1 MVSAIKQVPEPS
13 DGRPSAGPVNAAP
26 DRGTAGSAARTFG
39 DVRPAGTTA
48 RSGPAGTSA
57 PSGPPVAGRDAA
69 QRSPVDPAGA
79 GGSSVDPAGAG
90 GSSVDP
96 ADAGRST
103 VAADAVGPSTGGA
116 APPVGHAV
124 GHPAGYP
131 ATWHA
136 LVFRT
141 RIWIKRARI
150 VGVRVA
156 ALVATGVSRLIPGIR
171 YLLRSLHSKWRRSL
185 QFRTVLTTL
194 MLAITSF
201 AVVGAYLSSQIA
213 NNLFQER
220 LVQAESETR
229 YNVKQVQDT
238 FDGAQLT
245 DQSSVIT
252 LVYDTLNAVE
262 GRGDVIQRRYVF
274 EAMPEQTKPRNRWV
288 ESRASDQ
295 LTISVIPTDL
305 RTAVQNSGK
314 EQFWASTEFP
324 VGTEDRPG
332 IAVGNKVT
340 FNGTV
345 YELYLIYD
353 LNTAQKTLDE
363 IQNVLLAGGAV
374 LALLI
379 GAVAWYV
386 TRNVVSPVSHAA
398 LVSEKLAAG
407 QLQERMV
414 VKGEDEVARLG
425 ASFNH
430 MAASLQ
436 EQITQLATLSQM
448 QQRFV
453 SDVSH
458 ELRTPLTTV
467 RMAAEVLYDARHDF
481 DPINK
486 RSAELLYNQVE
497 RFQSL
502 LADLLEIS
510 RFDAGVATLD
520 AEPGDIVQLVSHV
533 MEGVAPVAAEYGS
546 EVTLNA
552 PAGSIIAEMDD
563 RRIDRILRNLVLN
576 ALEHGEGRP
585 VNISVTANDT
595 AVAVAV
601 RDHGI
606 GMTPA
611 EAARVFD
618 RFWRADPAR
627 ARTTGG
633 SGLGLSIAAEDTKL
647 HNGWLQAWGRKGSGA
662 NFRLT
667 LPLRQGETITK
678 SPLQLEPVDVGLQ
691 GADGRNTMLL
701 VDPSPVPRPDDGNP
715 DSSVAAGGPPAAGT
729 AGLRTMPD
737 PGPADPEL
745 KEGL

>member
-1 MVSAIKQVPEPS
+1 MGFRRFLPALRYI
-13 DGRPSAGPVNAAP
+13 GR
-26 DRGTAGSAARTFG
+26 
-39 DVRPAGTTA
+39 
-48 RSGPAGTSA
+48 
-57 PSGPPVAGRDAA
+57 
-69 QRSPVDPAGA
+69 
-79 GGSSVDPAGAG
+79 
-90 GSSVDP
+90 
-96 ADAGRST
+96 
-103 VAADAVGPSTGGA
+103 
-116 APPVGHAV
+116 
-124 GHPAGYP
+124 
-131 ATWHA
+131 A
-136 LVFRT
+136 LQ
-141 RIWIKRARI
+141 KR
-150 VGVRVA
+150 
-156 ALVATGVSRLIPGIR
+156 
-171 YLLRSLHSKWRRSL
+171 WRRSL

-194 MLAITSF
+194 LLAITSF
-201 AVVGAYLSSQIA
+201 AAVGAYLSHQIA

-220 LVQAESETR
+220 LTQAESETR

-238 FDGAQLT
+238 FDGAQVT

-262 GRGDVIQRRYVF
+262 GRGSVIQRRYVF

-295 LTISVIPTDL
+295 LTVSVIPPEL
-305 RTAVQNSGK
+305 RKAVQESGK
-314 EQFWASTEFP
+314 DQYWASTVIP

-353 LNTAQKTLDE
+353 LNTAQQTLDE
-363 IQNVLLAGGAV
+363 IQSVLWAGGAV
-374 LALLI
+374 LVLLI

-398 LVSEKLAAG
+398 MVSEKLAAG

-414 VKGEDEVARLG
+414 VRGEDEVARLG

-467 RMAAEVLYDARHDF
+467 RMAAEVLYDARDDF

-502 LADLLEIS
+502 LSDLLEIS
-510 RFDAGVATLD
+510 RFDAGVAVLD
-520 AEPGDIVQLVSHV
+520 AEPEDILQVIAHV
-533 MEGVAPVAAEYGS
+533 IEGAAPVAAEYGS
-546 EVTLNA
+546 EIVLSA
-552 PAGSIIAEMDD
+552 PDGAIVVEMDA
-563 RRIDRILRNLVLN
+563 RRIDRILRNLILN
-576 ALEHGEGRP
+576 AVEHGEGKP
-585 VNISVTANDT
+585 VTVTVAASQS
-595 AVAVAV
+595 AVGVSV

-606 GMTPA
+606 GMEPV

-633 SGLGLSIAAEDTKL
+633 SGLGLSIAMEDTKL

-667 LPLRQGETITK
+667 LPLRQGEDIDT
-678 SPLQLEPVDVGLQ
+678 SPVQLEPDDVMTPGEP
-691 GADGRNTMLL
+691 RNIPRDPDTRSLL
-701 VDPSPVPRPDDGNP
+701 VLETGAARLAPVPAP
-715 DSSVAAGGPPAAGT
+715 
-729 AGLRTMPD
+729 
-737 PGPADPEL
+737 
-745 KEGL
+745 KETP

>member
-1 MVSAIKQVPEPS
+1 VVSATKQVPES
-13 DGRPSAGPVNAAP
+13 SGPEGAPVPEPAPAPDPAAP
-26 DRGTAGSAARTFG
+26 KGPEHTDALAAEL
-39 DVRPAGTTA
+39 
-48 RSGPAGTSA
+48 
-57 PSGPPVAGRDAA
+57 AA
-69 QRSPVDPAGA
+69 LP
-79 GGSSVDPAGAG
+79 
-90 GSSVDP
+90 
-96 ADAGRST
+96 
-103 VAADAVGPSTGGA
+103 
-116 APPVGHAV
+116 
-124 GHPAGYP
+124 
-131 ATWHA
+131 
-136 LVFRT
+136 F
-141 RIWIKRARI
+141 RARI
-150 VGVRVA
+150 WRRRGIIVGLRVA
-156 ALVATGVSRLIPGIR
+156 RLVRLGLTRFFPALR
-171 YLLRSLHSKWRRSL
+171 YVGRSLQRRWRRSL

-194 MLAITSF
+194 LLAVTSF
-201 AVVGAYLSSQIA
+201 GAVGAYLSNQIA

-220 LVQAESETR
+220 LTQAESETR
-229 YNVKQVQDT
+229 YNVKQVQET
-238 FDGAQLT
+238 FDGAQVT

-262 GRGDVIQRRYVF
+262 GRGSVIQRRYVF
-274 EAMPEQTKPRNRWV
+274 EAKPEQTKPRNRWV

-295 LTISVIPTDL
+295 LTVSVIPPDL
-305 RTAVQNSGK
+305 RKAVQDSGK
-314 EQFWASTEFP
+314 DQYWASTVIP

-332 IAVGNKVT
+332 IAVGNLVT

-353 LNTAQKTLDE
+353 LNTAQQTLDE
-363 IQNVLLAGGAV
+363 IQGVLLAGGAV
-374 LALLI
+374 LVLMI
-379 GAVAWYV
+379 GAIAWYV

-436 EQITQLATLSQM
+436 EPITQLATLSQM

-510 RFDAGVATLD
+510 RFDAGVAMLD
-520 AEPGDIVQLVSHV
+520 AEPEDIVQVIAHV
-533 MEGVAPVAAEYGS
+533 IEGAAPVAAEYGS
-546 EVTLNA
+546 EIILRA
-552 PAGSIIAEMDD
+552 PADGIVAEMDA
-563 RRIDRILRNLVLN
+563 RRIDRILRNLILN
-576 ALEHGEGRP
+576 AVEHGEGRP
-585 VNISVTANDT
+585 VTVTVAANQS
-595 AVAVAV
+595 AVGVAV
-601 RDHGI
+601 RDEGI

-611 EAARVFD
+611 QAARVFD

-633 SGLGLSIAAEDTKL
+633 SGLGLSIAMEDTKL
-647 HNGWLQAWGRKGSGA
+647 HNGWLQAWGNKGSGS

-667 LPLRQGETITK
+667 IPLRQGEEIDR
-678 SPLQLEPVDVGLQ
+678 SPVQLEPRDIVLPGGQNDKAVLVHGPGPTPGSGPGDNIAGASTTVGSTAP
-691 GADGRNTMLL
+691 GAA
-701 VDPSPVPRPDDGNP
+701 
-715 DSSVAAGGPPAAGT
+715 AAGSAAGASST
-729 AGLRTMPD
+729 KD
-737 PGPADPEL
+737 QS
-745 KEGL
+745 

>member
-1 MVSAIKQVPEPS
+1 MTPRYRRFA
-13 DGRPSAGPVNAAP
+13 
-26 DRGTAGSAARTFG
+26 F
-39 DVRPAGTTA
+39 
-48 RSGPAGTSA
+48 
-57 PSGPPVAGRDAA
+57 
-69 QRSPVDPAGA
+69 
-79 GGSSVDPAGAG
+79 
-90 GSSVDP
+90 
-96 ADAGRST
+96 
-103 VAADAVGPSTGGA
+103 
-116 APPVGHAV
+116 
-124 GHPAGYP
+124 
-131 ATWHA
+131 
-136 LVFRT
+136 
-141 RIWIKRARI
+141 RARI
-150 VGVRVA
+150 WQRRALIVSLRVA
-156 ALVATGVSRLIPGIR
+156 RLVGTGIR
-171 YLLRSLHSKWRRSL
+171 RFLPALRYVGRALQRRWRRSL

-194 MLAITSF
+194 LLAVTSF
-201 AVVGAYLSSQIA
+201 AVVGAYLSNQIA

-220 LVQAESETR
+220 LTQAESETR
-229 YNVKQVQDT
+229 YNVKQVQET
-238 FDGAQLT
+238 FDGAQVT

-262 GRGDVIQRRYVF
+262 GRGSVIQRRYVF

-295 LTISVIPTDL
+295 LTVSVIPPEL
-305 RTAVQNSGK
+305 RKAVQESGK
-314 EQFWASTEFP
+314 DQYWASTVIP

-353 LNTAQKTLDE
+353 LNTAQQTLDE
-363 IQNVLLAGGAV
+363 IQSVLWAGGAV
-374 LALLI
+374 LVLLI

-398 LVSEKLAAG
+398 MVSEKLAAG

-414 VKGEDEVARLG
+414 VRGEDEVARLG

-467 RMAAEVLYDARHDF
+467 RMAAEVLYDARGDF

-502 LADLLEIS
+502 LSDLLEIS
-510 RFDAGVATLD
+510 RFDAGVAVLD
-520 AEPGDIVQLVSHV
+520 AEPEDILQVIAHV
-533 MEGVAPVAAEYGS
+533 IEGAAPVAAEYGS
-546 EVTLNA
+546 EIVLSA
-552 PAGSIIAEMDD
+552 PEDAIVVDMDA
-563 RRIDRILRNLVLN
+563 RRIDRILRNLILN
-576 ALEHGEGRP
+576 AVEHGEGKP
-585 VNISVTANDT
+585 VTVTVAANRT
-595 AVAVAV
+595 AVGIAV
-601 RDHGI
+601 RDRGI
-606 GMTPA
+606 GMDPA

-633 SGLGLSIAAEDTKL
+633 SGLGLSIATEDTKL

-667 LPLRQGETITK
+667 LPLRQGEEIEE
-678 SPLQLEPVDVGLQ
+678 SPVQLEPEGATAVGEPGSVPREPDTRNILVLET
-691 GADGRNTMLL
+691 GAARLA
-701 VDPSPVPRPDDGNP
+701 PVPTSKENP
-715 DSSVAAGGPPAAGT
+715 
-729 AGLRTMPD
+729 
-737 PGPADPEL
+737 
-745 KEGL
+745 

>member
-1 MVSAIKQVPEPS
+1 M
-13 DGRPSAGPVNAAP
+13 
-26 DRGTAGSAARTFG
+26 GSG
-39 DVRPAGTTA
+39 
-48 RSGPAGTSA
+48 SGPRGDSPAEENARDGARKPGSR
-57 PSGPPVAGRDAA
+57 PGPEHTDAF
-69 QRSPVDPAGA
+69 GA
-79 GGSSVDPAGAG
+79 GLAGMPLQA
-90 GSSVDP
+90 
-96 ADAGRST
+96 
-103 VAADAVGPSTGGA
+103 
-116 APPVGHAV
+116 
-124 GHPAGYP
+124 
-131 ATWHA
+131 
-136 LVFRT
+136 
-141 RIWIKRARI
+141 RIWRRRALI
-150 VGVRVA
+150 VVLRVGRLVR
-156 ALVATGVSRLIPGIR
+156 TGVDRIFPGIR
-171 YLLRSLHSKWRRSL
+171 YLLHSVQRRWRRSL

-194 MLAITSF
+194 LLSISSF
-201 AVVGAYLSSQIA
+201 AIVGAYLSNQIA
-213 NNLFQER
+213 NNLFHER
-220 LVQAESETR
+220 LTQAESETR

-238 FDGAQLT
+238 FDGAQVT

-262 GRGDVIQRRYVF
+262 GKGSVIQRRYVF

-295 LTISVIPTDL
+295 LTISVIPPDL
-305 RTAVQNSGK
+305 RAAVQDSGK

-353 LNTAQKTLDE
+353 LNTAQQTLNE
-363 IQNVLLAGGAV
+363 IQNVLWAGGA
-374 LALLI
+374 ALILMI
-379 GAVAWYV
+379 GGIAWYV

-398 LVSEKLAAG
+398 VVSEKLAAG

-510 RFDAGVATLD
+510 RFDAGVAMLD
-520 AEPGDIVQLVSHV
+520 AEATDIVQLISHV
-533 MEGVAPVAAEYGS
+533 MEGAAPVAEEYGS
-546 EVTLNA
+546 KMKLNA
-552 PAGSIIAEMDD
+552 PEGSVVVEMDS
-563 RRIDRILRNLVLN
+563 RRIDRILRNLILN
-576 ALEHGEGRP
+576 ALEHGEGRA
-585 VNISVTANDT
+585 VNISVASNAD
-595 AVAVAV
+595 AVAVTV

-606 GMTPA
+606 GMSPA

-633 SGLGLSIAAEDTKL
+633 SGLGLSIATEDTKL
-647 HNGWLQAWGRKGSGA
+647 HNGWLQAWGNTGVGS

-667 LPLRQGETITK
+667 LPLKQGGTITK
-678 SPLQLEPVDVGLQ
+678 SPLPLEPADVGLGRPGDHSVLVLGP
-691 GADGRNTMLL
+691 GAT
-701 VDPSPVPRPDDGNP
+701 PAPT
-715 DSSVAAGGPPAAGT
+715 DSAPKDSAAAGNADAVAGDPAAGASPAKNAEPAAAAAAGTPET
-729 AGLRTMPD
+729 ART
-737 PGPADPEL
+737 GERS
-745 KEGL
+745 

>member
-1 MVSAIKQVPEPS
+1 M
-13 DGRPSAGPVNAAP
+13 
-26 DRGTAGSAARTFG
+26 
-39 DVRPAGTTA
+39 
-48 RSGPAGTSA
+48 SGLP
-57 PSGPPVAGRDAA
+57 
-69 QRSPVDPAGA
+69 
-79 GGSSVDPAGAG
+79 
-90 GSSVDP
+90 
-96 ADAGRST
+96 
-103 VAADAVGPSTGGA
+103 
-116 APPVGHAV
+116 
-124 GHPAGYP
+124 
-131 ATWHA
+131 
-136 LVFRT
+136 F
-141 RIWIKRARI
+141 RARI
-150 VGVRVA
+150 WKRRTLIVSLRVA
-156 ALVATGVSRLIPGIR
+156 RLVRFGLSRLFPAVR
-171 YLLRSLHSKWRRSL
+171 YLARSLHRRWRRSL

-194 MLAITSF
+194 LLAVTSF
-201 AVVGAYLSSQIA
+201 AVVGAYLSNQIA

-220 LVQAESETR
+220 LTQAESETR

-238 FDGAQLT
+238 FDGAQVT

-252 LVYDTLNAVE
+252 LVYDTLTAVE

-274 EAMPEQTKPRNRWV
+274 EAMPQQTKPRNRWV

-295 LTISVIPTDL
+295 LTVSVIPPEL
-305 RTAVQNSGK
+305 RKAVQESGK
-314 EQFWASTEFP
+314 DQYWASTVIP
-324 VGTEDRPG
+324 VGAEDRPG

-353 LNTAQKTLDE
+353 LNTAQQTLDE
-363 IQNVLLAGGAV
+363 IQSVLWAGGAV
-374 LALLI
+374 LVLMI
-379 GAVAWYV
+379 GAIAWYV

-502 LADLLEIS
+502 LSDLLEIS
-510 RFDAGVATLD
+510 RFDAGVAMLD
-520 AEPGDIVQLVSHV
+520 AEPEDILQVVAHV
-533 MEGVAPVAAEYGS
+533 IEGAAPVAAQYGS
-546 EVTLNA
+546 EITLSA
-552 PAGSIIAEMDD
+552 PAGGIVVEMDA
-563 RRIDRILRNLVLN
+563 RRIDRILRNLILN
-576 ALEHGEGRP
+576 AVEHGEGRP
-585 VNISVTANDT
+585 VNVTVAANQT
-595 AVAVAV
+595 AVGIAV

-606 GMTPA
+606 GMAPA

-633 SGLGLSIAAEDTKL
+633 SGLGLSIAMEDTKL
-647 HNGWLQAWGRKGSGA
+647 HNGWLQAWGNKGKGA

-667 LPLRQGETITK
+667 VPLRQGEEIDK
-678 SPLQLEPVDVGLQ
+678 SPVQLEPEDIVLPGVAQERDVLVLDPGSTAAAPALAAPPAPGAVPGSAEPGGSIPTADESRTGTPQ
-691 GADGRNTMLL
+691 ADGHE
-701 VDPSPVPRPDDGNP
+701 
-715 DSSVAAGGPPAAGT
+715 PAAQRPALT
-729 AGLRTMPD
+729 AGPKDMP
-737 PGPADPEL
+737 
-745 KEGL
+745 

>member
-1 MVSAIKQVPEPS
+1 MVSATKQGPEPAAQ
-13 DGRPSAGPVNAAP
+13 DGAP
-26 DRGTAGSAARTFG
+26 DTGAPAPAGSSASG
-39 DVRPAGTTA
+39 HGGGAGLPPGPEHTDAVTA
-48 RSGPAGTSA
+48 RLRRLTFRSHLW
-57 PSGPPVAGRDAA
+57 
-69 QRSPVDPAGA
+69 QR
-79 GGSSVDPAGAG
+79 
-90 GSSVDP
+90 
-96 ADAGRST
+96 R
-103 VAADAVGPSTGGA
+103 
-116 APPVGHAV
+116 
-124 GHPAGYP
+124 
-131 ATWHA
+131 A
-136 LVFRT
+136 L
-141 RIWIKRARI
+141 I
-150 VGVRVA
+150 VSLRVA
-156 ALVATGVSRLIPGIR
+156 RLVRTGFRRFLPALRFIG
-171 YLLRSLHSKWRRSL
+171 RSLHRRWRRSL

-194 MLAITSF
+194 LLAVTSF
-201 AVVGAYLSSQIA
+201 AVVGAYLSNQIA

-220 LVQAESETR
+220 LAQAESETS
-229 YNVKQVQDT
+229 YHVKQVQDT
-238 FDGAQLT
+238 FDGAQVT
-245 DQSSVIT
+245 DQASVIT

-262 GRGDVIQRRYVF
+262 GRGSVIQRRYVF

-295 LTISVIPTDL
+295 LTVSVIPPEL
-305 RTAVQNSGK
+305 RKAVQESGK
-314 EQFWASTEFP
+314 DQYWASTVIP

-353 LNTAQKTLDE
+353 LNSAQQTLDE
-363 IQNVLLAGGAV
+363 IQSVLWAGGAV
-374 LALLI
+374 LVLLI

-398 LVSEKLAAG
+398 MVSEKLAAG

-414 VKGEDEVARLG
+414 VRGEDEVARLG

-502 LADLLEIS
+502 LSDLLEIS
-510 RFDAGVATLD
+510 RFDAGVAVLD
-520 AEPGDIVQLVSHV
+520 AEAEDILQVITHAI
-533 MEGVAPVAAEYGS
+533 EGAAPVAAEYGS
-546 EVTLNA
+546 EIVLRA
-552 PAGSIIAEMDD
+552 PEGAIIVEMDA
-563 RRIDRILRNLVLN
+563 RRIDRIMRNLILN
-576 ALEHGEGRP
+576 AVEHGEGKP
-585 VNISVTANDT
+585 VTVTVGASQT
-595 AVAVAV
+595 AVGIAV

-606 GMTPA
+606 GMAPA

-633 SGLGLSIAAEDTKL
+633 SGLGLSIAMEDTKL
-647 HNGWLQAWGRKGSGA
+647 HNGWLQAWGKKGGGA

-667 LPLRQGETITK
+667 LPLRQGEEIDK
-678 SPLQLEPVDVGLQ
+678 SPVQLEPEDIVMPGEQ
-691 GADGRNTMLL
+691 GNGSMLVL
-701 VDPSPVPRPDDGNP
+701 GTHAP
-715 DSSVAAGGPPAAGT
+715 AGT
-729 AGLRTMPD
+729 GTAPEERT
-737 PGPADPEL
+737 
-745 KEGL
+745 

>member
-1 MVSAIKQVPEPS
+1 MVSATKQVPDPTDGPPQAAPEPS
-13 DGRPSAGPVNAAP
+13 APGPAPGPLPAGPEPAAP
-26 DRGTAGSAARTFG
+26 SE
-39 DVRPAGTTA
+39 AGT
-48 RSGPAGTSA
+48 P
-57 PSGPPVAGRDAA
+57 GPPRG
-69 QRSPVDPAGA
+69 Q
-79 GGSSVDPAGAG
+79 
-90 GSSVDP
+90 
-96 ADAGRST
+96 
-103 VAADAVGPSTGGA
+103 
-116 APPVGHAV
+116 AP
-124 GHPAGYP
+124 
-131 ATWHA
+131 
-136 LVFRT
+136 LFRA
-141 RIWIKRARI
+141 RIWARRARI
-150 VGVRVA
+150 VTARVVR
-156 ALVATGVSRLIPGIR
+156 LVRTGLSRLLPALR
-171 YLLRSLHSKWRRSL
+171 YLLRALQRRWRRSL

-194 MLAITSF
+194 MLAIGSF
-201 AVVGAYLSSQIA
+201 AVVGAYLSNQIA

-220 LVQAESETR
+220 LAQAESETR

-238 FDGAQLT
+238 FDGAQVT

-262 GRGDVIQRRYVF
+262 GRGSVIQRRYVF

-295 LTISVIPTDL
+295 LTISVIPPDL
-305 RTAVQNSGK
+305 RKAVQESGK

-363 IQNVLLAGGAV
+363 IQNVLLAGAAA
-374 LALLI
+374 LALMI

-398 LVSEKLAAG
+398 VVSEKLAAG

-414 VKGEDEVARLG
+414 VRGEDEVARLG

-467 RMAAEVLYDARHDF
+467 RMAAEVLYDARDQF
-481 DPINK
+481 DPMNK

-510 RFDAGVATLD
+510 RFDAGAAMLD
-520 AEPGDIVQLVSHV
+520 AEATDIVQLISHV
-533 MEGVAPVAAEYGS
+533 IEGVAPVAAEYGS

-552 PAGSIIAEMDD
+552 PVGSIVVDMDD
-563 RRIDRILRNLVLN
+563 RRIDRILRNLILN

-585 VNISVTANDT
+585 VNVSVAANDT

-606 GMTPA
+606 GMSSA

-633 SGLGLSIAAEDTKL
+633 SGLGLSIATEDTKL
-647 HNGWLQAWGRKGSGA
+647 HNGWLQAWGTKGRGS

-667 LPLRQGETITK
+667 LPLRQGETITS
-678 SPLQLEPVDVGLQ
+678 SPLQLEPADVGPAGVQ
-691 GADGRNTMLL
+691 PDRKMLL
-701 VDPSPVPRPDDGNP
+701 LEPAVTDPR
-715 DSSVAAGGPPAAGT
+715 PAAGRDGT
-729 AGLRTMPD
+729 
-737 PGPADPEL
+737 
-745 KEGL
+745 KEQP

>member
-1 MVSAIKQVPEPS
+1 MA
-13 DGRPSAGPVNAAP
+13 AGLEQLP
-26 DRGTAGSAARTFG
+26 F
-39 DVRPAGTTA
+39 
-48 RSGPAGTSA
+48 
-57 PSGPPVAGRDAA
+57 
-69 QRSPVDPAGA
+69 
-79 GGSSVDPAGAG
+79 
-90 GSSVDP
+90 
-96 ADAGRST
+96 
-103 VAADAVGPSTGGA
+103 
-116 APPVGHAV
+116 
-124 GHPAGYP
+124 
-131 ATWHA
+131 
-136 LVFRT
+136 
-141 RIWIKRARI
+141 RARI
-150 VGVRVA
+150 WRRRAVIVSMRVA
-156 ALVATGVSRLIPGIR
+156 RLVRTGISRFFPALR
-171 YLLRSLHSKWRRSL
+171 YIVQSLHRRWRRSL

-194 MLAITSF
+194 LLAVTSF
-201 AVVGAYLSSQIA
+201 AVVGAYLSNQIA

-220 LVQAESETR
+220 LTQAESETR

-238 FDGAQLT
+238 FDGAQVT

-262 GRGDVIQRRYVF
+262 GRGSVIQRRYVF
-274 EAMPEQTKPRNRWV
+274 EAMPQQTKPRNRWV

-295 LTISVIPTDL
+295 LTVSVIPPDL
-305 RTAVQNSGK
+305 RKAVQESGK
-314 EQFWASTEFP
+314 DQYWASTVIP

-353 LNTAQKTLDE
+353 LNTAQQTLDE
-363 IQNVLLAGGAV
+363 IQSVLWAGGAV
-374 LALLI
+374 LVLMI
-379 GAVAWYV
+379 GAIAWYV

-398 LVSEKLAAG
+398 VVSEKLAAG

-467 RMAAEVLYDARHDF
+467 RMAAEVLFDARHDF

-486 RSAELLYNQVE
+486 RSAELLYYQVE

-502 LADLLEIS
+502 LSDLLEIS
-510 RFDAGVATLD
+510 RFDAGVAMLD
-520 AEPGDIVQLVSHV
+520 AEPEDIMQVIAHV
-533 MEGVAPVAAEYGS
+533 IEGAAPVAAEYGS
-546 EVTLNA
+546 ELILRA
-552 PAGSIIAEMDD
+552 PAGGVVVEMDS
-563 RRIDRILRNLVLN
+563 RRIDRILRNLILN
-576 ALEHGEGRP
+576 AVEHGEGKP
-585 VNISVTANDT
+585 VIITVAANRT
-595 AVAVAV
+595 AVGVAV

-633 SGLGLSIAAEDTKL
+633 SGLGLSIAMEDTKL
-647 HNGWLQAWGRKGSGA
+647 HNGWLQAWGNKGSGA

-667 LPLRQGETITK
+667 VPLRQGEEIDR
-678 SPLQLEPVDVGLQ
+678 SPVQLEPEDIVLPG
-691 GADGRNTMLL
+691 GREDRNILL
-701 VDPSPVPRPDDGNP
+701 L
-715 DSSVAAGGPPAAGT
+715 GPGTSGEPAQAGT
-729 AGLRTMPD
+729 GSEGAP
-737 PGPADPEL
+737 PSSKAAAHVPP
-745 KEGL
+745 KEPL

>member
-1 MVSAIKQVPEPS
+1 V
-13 DGRPSAGPVNAAP
+13 
-26 DRGTAGSAARTFG
+26 GSG
-39 DVRPAGTTA
+39 
-48 RSGPAGTSA
+48 SGPRGNSTAAENARDGARKPGSR
-57 PSGPPVAGRDAA
+57 PGPEHTDAF
-69 QRSPVDPAGA
+69 GA
-79 GGSSVDPAGAG
+79 GLAGLPLQA
-90 GSSVDP
+90 
-96 ADAGRST
+96 
-103 VAADAVGPSTGGA
+103 
-116 APPVGHAV
+116 
-124 GHPAGYP
+124 
-131 ATWHA
+131 
-136 LVFRT
+136 
-141 RIWIKRARI
+141 RIWRRRALI
-150 VGVRVA
+150 VVLRVGRLVR
-156 ALVATGVSRLIPGIR
+156 TGVDRIFPGIR
-171 YLLRSLHSKWRRSL
+171 YLLHSLQRRWRRSL

-194 MLAITSF
+194 LLSISSF
-201 AVVGAYLSSQIA
+201 AIVGAYLSNQIA
-213 NNLFQER
+213 NNLFHER
-220 LVQAESETR
+220 LTQAESETR

-238 FDGAQLT
+238 FDGAQVT

-262 GRGDVIQRRYVF
+262 GKGSVIQRRYVF

-295 LTISVIPTDL
+295 LTISVIPPDL
-305 RTAVQNSGK
+305 RAAVQDSGK

-324 VGTEDRPG
+324 VGTGDRPG

-353 LNTAQKTLDE
+353 LNTAQQTLNE
-363 IQNVLLAGGAV
+363 IQNVLWAGGA
-374 LALLI
+374 ALILMI
-379 GAVAWYV
+379 GGIAWYV

-398 LVSEKLAAG
+398 VVSEKLAAG

-467 RMAAEVLYDARHDF
+467 RMAAEVLYEARNDF

-510 RFDAGVATLD
+510 RFDAGVAMLD
-520 AEPGDIVQLVSHV
+520 AEATDIVQLISHV
-533 MEGVAPVAAEYGS
+533 MEGAAPVAEEYGS
-546 EVTLNA
+546 KMQLNA
-552 PAGSIIAEMDD
+552 PEGSVVVEMDS
-563 RRIDRILRNLVLN
+563 RRIDRILRNLILN
-576 ALEHGEGRP
+576 ALEHGEGRA
-585 VNISVTANDT
+585 VNISVASKAD
-595 AVAVAV
+595 AVAVTV

-606 GMTPA
+606 GMSPA

-633 SGLGLSIAAEDTKL
+633 SGLGLSIATEDTKL
-647 HNGWLQAWGRKGSGA
+647 HNGWLQAWGDTGVGS

-667 LPLRQGETITK
+667 LPLKQGGTITK
-678 SPLQLEPVDVGLQ
+678 SPLPLEPADVGFGTPGDHSVLVLGP
-691 GADGRNTMLL
+691 GATPALEGT
-701 VDPSPVPRPDDGNP
+701 VPK
-715 DSSVAAGGPPAAGT
+715 DSAPKDSAAAANANSVAGDSAAGASPAKRAEPAAAAAAGT
-729 AGLRTMPD
+729 PETART
-737 PGPADPEL
+737 GERS
-745 KEGL
+745 

>member
-1 MVSAIKQVPEPS
+1 VPEHTDAFGASLARLPS
-13 DGRPSAGPVNAAP
+13 
-26 DRGTAGSAARTFG
+26 
-39 DVRPAGTTA
+39 
-48 RSGPAGTSA
+48 
-57 PSGPPVAGRDAA
+57 
-69 QRSPVDPAGA
+69 QI
-79 GGSSVDPAGAG
+79 
-90 GSSVDP
+90 
-96 ADAGRST
+96 
-103 VAADAVGPSTGGA
+103 
-116 APPVGHAV
+116 
-124 GHPAGYP
+124 
-131 ATWHA
+131 
-136 LVFRT
+136 
-141 RIWIKRARI
+141 RIWRRRALI
-150 VGVRVA
+150 VTVRVGR
-156 ALVATGVSRLIPGIR
+156 LVRTGMDRFFPGIR
-171 YLLRSLHSKWRRSL
+171 YLLHSLQRRWRRSL

-194 MLAITSF
+194 LLSISSF
-201 AVVGAYLSSQIA
+201 AIVGAYLSNQIA

-220 LVQAESETR
+220 LTQAESETR

-238 FDGAQLT
+238 FDGAQVT

-262 GRGDVIQRRYVF
+262 GRGSVIQRRYVF

-295 LTISVIPTDL
+295 LTISVIPPEL

-353 LNTAQKTLDE
+353 LNTAQQTLNE
-363 IQNVLLAGGAV
+363 IQNVLWAGGA
-374 LALLI
+374 ALILMI
-379 GAVAWYV
+379 GGIAWYV

-398 LVSEKLAAG
+398 VVSEKLAAG

-414 VKGEDEVARLG
+414 VKGEDEMARLG

-467 RMAAEVLYDARHDF
+467 RMAAEVLFDARHDF

-510 RFDAGVATLD
+510 RFDAGVAMLD
-520 AEPGDIVQLVSHV
+520 AEATDIVQLVSHV
-533 MEGVAPVAAEYGS
+533 MEGVSPVAEEYGS
-546 EVTLNA
+546 GMTLNA
-552 PAGSIIAEMDD
+552 PEGSVVVEMDA

-585 VNISVTANDT
+585 VNISVASNET
-595 AVAVAV
+595 AVAVTV

-606 GMTPA
+606 GMSPA

-633 SGLGLSIAAEDTKL
+633 SGLGLSIATEDTKL
-647 HNGWLQAWGRKGSGA
+647 HNGWLQAWGNPGVGS

-667 LPLRQGETITK
+667 LPLKQGGTITK
-678 SPLQLEPVDVGLQ
+678 SPLQLEPADVGLP
-691 GADGRNTMLL
+691 GHGDHSVL
-701 VDPSPVPRPDDGNP
+701 VLGS
-715 DSSVAAGGPPAAGT
+715 AAA
-729 AGLRTMPD
+729 
-737 PGPADPEL
+737 GPADAGDDAIPADGAAAAEDAAAAEAVEARL
-745 KEGL
+745 PGGPHVGAGTHVPGGTRASGVSGTGERS

>member
-1 MVSAIKQVPEPS
+1 MVSATKQGS
-13 DGRPSAGPVNAAP
+13 DP
-26 DRGTAGSAARTFG
+26 
-39 DVRPAGTTA
+39 
-48 RSGPAGTSA
+48 
-57 PSGPPVAGRDAA
+57 AA
-69 QRSPVDPAGA
+69 QDGQPGRRATPHAGDEGLSSGA
-79 GGSSVDPAGAG
+79 GQDSPSQG
-90 GSSVDP
+90 GDEANVP
-96 ADAGRST
+96 
-103 VAADAVGPSTGGA
+103 GPSVTPGLRHVA
-116 APPVGHAV
+116 
-124 GHPAGYP
+124 
-131 ATWHA
+131 
-136 LVFRT
+136 F
-141 RIWIKRARI
+141 RARI
-150 VGVRVA
+150 WQRRAVIVALRVARLVRTGVRRF
-156 ALVATGVSRLIPGIR
+156 LPGLR
-171 YLLRSLHSKWRRSL
+171 YLGRALQQRWRRSL

-194 MLAITSF
+194 MLAVTSF
-201 AVVGAYLSSQIA
+201 AVVGAYLSNQIA

-220 LVQAESETR
+220 LTQAESETR
-229 YNVKQVQDT
+229 YNVKQVQET
-238 FDGAQLT
+238 FDGAQVT

-252 LVYDTLNAVE
+252 LVSDTLSAVE
-262 GRGDVIQRRYVF
+262 GRGSVIQRRYVF
-274 EAMPEQTKPRNRWV
+274 EAMPNQTKPRNRWV

-295 LTISVIPTDL
+295 LTVSVIPPEL
-305 RTAVQNSGK
+305 RKAVQESGK
-314 EQFWASTEFP
+314 DQYWASTVIP

-353 LNTAQKTLDE
+353 LNTAQQTLNE
-363 IQNVLLAGGAV
+363 IQSVLWAGGAV
-374 LALLI
+374 LVLLI

-398 LVSEKLAAG
+398 MVSEKLAAG

-467 RMAAEVLYDARHDF
+467 RMAAEVLYDARDDF

-502 LADLLEIS
+502 LSDLLEIS
-510 RFDAGVATLD
+510 RFDAGVAVLD
-520 AEPGDIVQLVSHV
+520 AEPEDLLQVIAHV
-533 MEGVAPVAAEYGS
+533 IEGAAPVAAEYGS
-546 EVTLNA
+546 EILYTA
-552 PAGSIIAEMDD
+552 PDDAVIVEMDA
-563 RRIDRILRNLVLN
+563 RRIDRILRNLILN
-576 ALEHGEGRP
+576 AVEHGEGKP
-585 VNISVTANDT
+585 VTVTVAANET
-595 AVAVAV
+595 AVGVSV

-606 GMTPA
+606 GMDPSQ
-611 EAARVFD
+611 AARVFD

-633 SGLGLSIAAEDTKL
+633 SGLGLSIAMEDTKL
-647 HNGWLQAWGRKGSGA
+647 HHGWLQAWGRKGDGA

-667 LPLRQGETITK
+667 LPLRQDGEITE
-678 SPLQLEPVDVGLQ
+678 SPVQLEPRDATIP
-691 GADGRNTMLL
+691 GAPGTIPAEQDYKNMLL
-701 VDPSPVPRPDDGNP
+701 LQTG
-715 DSSVAAGGPPAAGT
+715 AAGPAPVQPPEET
-729 AGLRTMPD
+729 P
-737 PGPADPEL
+737 
-745 KEGL
+745 

>member
-1 MVSAIKQVPEPS
+1 MRFRPGPS
-13 DGRPSAGPVNAAP
+13 GYLLR
-26 DRGTAGSAARTFG
+26 
-39 DVRPAGTTA
+39 
-48 RSGPAGTSA
+48 A
-57 PSGPPVAGRDAA
+57 PSTG
-69 QRSPVDPAGA
+69 AGA
-79 GGSSVDPAGAG
+79 GRCSS
-90 GSSVDP
+90 
-96 ADAGRST
+96 GRSSPRCCS
-103 VAADAVGPSTGGA
+103 PS
-116 APPVGHAV
+116 
-124 GHPAGYP
+124 
-131 ATWHA
+131 
-136 LVFRT
+136 
-141 RIWIKRARI
+141 
-150 VGVRVA
+150 
-156 ALVATGVSRLIPGIR
+156 
-171 YLLRSLHSKWRRSL
+171 
-185 QFRTVLTTL
+185 
-194 MLAITSF
+194 TSF
-201 AVVGAYLSSQIA
+201 AVVGAYLSNQIA

-220 LVQAESETR
+220 LAQAESETR

-238 FDGAQLT
+238 FDGAQVT

-262 GRGDVIQRRYVF
+262 GRGYVIQRRYVF

-295 LTISVIPTDL
+295 LTVSVIPPEL
-305 RTAVQNSGK
+305 RKAVQESGK
-314 EQFWASTEFP
+314 DQFWASTEFP

-374 LALLI
+374 LVLMI
-379 GAVAWYV
+379 GAIAWYV

-510 RFDAGVATLD
+510 RFDAGVAMLD
-520 AEPGDIVQLVSHV
+520 AEPTDILQLIAHV
-533 MEGVAPVAAEYGS
+533 IEGAGPVAAEYGS
-546 EVTLNA
+546 EVTINA
-552 PAGSIIAEMDD
+552 PANSIVVEMDD
-563 RRIDRILRNLVLN
+563 RRIDRILRNLILN
-576 ALEHGEGRP
+576 ALEHGEGKP
-585 VNISVTANDT
+585 VNV
-595 AVAVAV
+595 
-601 RDHGI
+601 
-606 GMTPA
+606 
-611 EAARVFD
+611 
-618 RFWRADPAR
+618 
-627 ARTTGG
+627 
-633 SGLGLSIAAEDTKL
+633 
-647 HNGWLQAWGRKGSGA
+647 
-662 NFRLT
+662 
-667 LPLRQGETITK
+667 
-678 SPLQLEPVDVGLQ
+678 
-691 GADGRNTMLL
+691 
-701 VDPSPVPRPDDGNP
+701 
-715 DSSVAAGGPPAAGT
+715 SVAANGHRRGGCSPRPRDRHDPPKPPGSSTASGGPTPPGHGPPAAAAWAFPSPRKTPNSTT
-729 AGLRTMPD
+729 AGFR
-737 PGPADPEL
+737 PGAERERVQLPADPAAESGRGPSTSRRSSWNRPTSAAWRQARRGPCCCWNRRSPGGSCGAGVRVHGTGGSVRTGQ
-745 KEGL
+745 KDAS

>member
-1 MVSAIKQVPEPS
+1 MVSAIKQVPES
-13 DGRPSAGPVNAAP
+13 SGPED
-26 DRGTAGSAARTFG
+26 DRG
-39 DVRPAGTTA
+39 P
-48 RSGPAGTSA
+48 
-57 PSGPPVAGRDAA
+57 
-69 QRSPVDPAGA
+69 DPAA
-79 GGSSVDPAGAG
+79 GKGPEHTYAL
-90 GSSVDP
+90 
-96 ADAGRST
+96 
-103 VAADAVGPSTGGA
+103 AAELS
-116 APPVGHAV
+116 
-124 GHPAGYP
+124 
-131 ATWHA
+131 A
-136 LVFRT
+136 LHL
-141 RIWIKRARI
+141 RARI
-150 VGVRVA
+150 WRRRALIVGLRVA
-156 ALVATGVSRLIPGIR
+156 RLVRIGLKRFLPALRYVA
-171 YLLRSLHSKWRRSL
+171 RSLQRRWRRSL

-194 MLAITSF
+194 LLAVTSF
-201 AVVGAYLSSQIA
+201 GAVGAYLSNQIA

-220 LVQAESETR
+220 LTQAESETR
-229 YNVKQVQDT
+229 YNIKQVQDT
-238 FDGAQLT
+238 FDGAQVT

-262 GRGDVIQRRYVF
+262 GRGSVIQRRYVF
-274 EAMPEQTKPRNRWV
+274 EAMPDQTKPRNRWV

-295 LTISVIPTDL
+295 LTVSVIPPEL
-305 RTAVQNSGK
+305 RRAVQESPK
-314 EQFWASTEFP
+314 DQYWASTVIP

-332 IAVGNKVT
+332 IAVGNTVT

-353 LNTAQKTLDE
+353 LNTAQQTLDE
-363 IQNVLLAGGAV
+363 IQRVLLAGGAV
-374 LALLI
+374 LVLMI
-379 GAVAWYV
+379 GAIAWYV

-510 RFDAGVATLD
+510 RFDAGVAMLD
-520 AEPGDIVQLVSHV
+520 AEPADILQVINHV
-533 MEGVAPVAAEYGS
+533 IDGAAPVAAEYGS
-546 EVTLNA
+546 DIILQA
-552 PAGSIIAEMDD
+552 PAGDIVAEMDA
-563 RRIDRILRNLVLN
+563 RRIDRILRNLILN
-576 ALEHGEGRP
+576 AVEHSEGRP
-585 VNISVTANDT
+585 VTVTVAANQS
-595 AVAVAV
+595 AVGVLV
-601 RDHGI
+601 RDQGI

-633 SGLGLSIAAEDTKL
+633 SGLGLSIAMEDTKL
-647 HNGWLQAWGRKGSGA
+647 HNGWLQAWGMKGSGSR
-662 NFRLT
+662 FRLT
-667 LPLRQGETITK
+667 IPLHQGDEI
-678 SPLQLEPVDVGLQ
+678 EE
-691 GADGRNTMLL
+691 
-701 VDPSPVPRPDDGNP
+701 SPVPLEPESTVEADELDRANVPDEEP
-715 DSSVAAGGPPAAGT
+715 GT
-729 AGLRTMPD
+729 AVGAG
-737 PGPADPEL
+737 PGAASAP
-745 KEGL
+745 KESS

>member
-1 MVSAIKQVPEPS
+1 MVSATKQVPEPS
-13 DGRPSAGPVNAAP
+13 GPEDAREQGVPAAKAP
-26 DRGTAGSAARTFG
+26 EHTDALAAEL
-39 DVRPAGTTA
+39 A
-48 RSGPAGTSA
+48 RLP
-57 PSGPPVAGRDAA
+57 
-69 QRSPVDPAGA
+69 
-79 GGSSVDPAGAG
+79 
-90 GSSVDP
+90 
-96 ADAGRST
+96 
-103 VAADAVGPSTGGA
+103 
-116 APPVGHAV
+116 
-124 GHPAGYP
+124 
-131 ATWHA
+131 
-136 LVFRT
+136 F
-141 RIWIKRARI
+141 RARI
-150 VGVRVA
+150 WRRRGIIVGLRVA
-156 ALVATGVSRLIPGIR
+156 RLVTIGLRRFLPALR
-171 YLLRSLHSKWRRSL
+171 YVGKSLQRRWRRSL

-194 MLAITSF
+194 MLAVTSF
-201 AVVGAYLSSQIA
+201 GAVGAYLSNQIA

-220 LVQAESETR
+220 LTQAESETR

-238 FDGAQLT
+238 FDGAQVT

-262 GRGDVIQRRYVF
+262 GRGSVIQRRYVF

-295 LTISVIPTDL
+295 LTVSVIPPEL
-305 RTAVQNSGK
+305 RKAVQESGK
-314 EQFWASTEFP
+314 DQYWASTVIP

-353 LNTAQKTLDE
+353 LNTAQQTLDE
-363 IQNVLLAGGAV
+363 IQGVLLAGGAV
-374 LALLI
+374 LVLMI
-379 GAVAWYV
+379 GAIAWYV

-510 RFDAGVATLD
+510 RFDAGVAMLD
-520 AEPGDIVQLVSHV
+520 AEPEDILQVITHV
-533 MEGVAPVAAEYGS
+533 IEGAAPVAAEYGS
-546 EVTLNA
+546 EIILRA
-552 PAGSIIAEMDD
+552 PAEGIVAEMDA
-563 RRIDRILRNLVLN
+563 RRIDRILRNLILN
-576 ALEHGEGRP
+576 AVEHGEGKP
-585 VNISVTANDT
+585 VIVTVAANQS
-595 AVAVAV
+595 AVGIAV
-601 RDHGI
+601 RDQGI

-633 SGLGLSIAAEDTKL
+633 SGLGLSIAMEDTKL
-647 HNGWLQAWGRKGSGA
+647 HNGWLQAWGKKGSGS

-667 LPLRQGETITK
+667 IPLRQGEEIER
-678 SPLQLEPVDVGLQ
+678 SPVQLEPEDIILPG
-691 GADGRNTMLL
+691 
-701 VDPSPVPRPDDGNP
+701 VPQENRM
-715 DSSVAAGGPPAAGT
+715 VVVE
-729 AGLRTMPD
+729 
-737 PGPADPEL
+737 PGPAVPVSASASGGSAQAGAAATP
-745 KEGL
+745 KESS

>member
-1 MVSAIKQVPEPS
+1 MVSVTKQVPEPS
-13 DGRPSAGPVNAAP
+13 DGTSGATPESVALPQLETPQPETPQPEPAQRDSAQLAPAGPGAEGAAVP
-26 DRGTAGSAARTFG
+26 G
-39 DVRPAGTTA
+39 
-48 RSGPAGTSA
+48 
-57 PSGPPVAGRDAA
+57 
-69 QRSPVDPAGA
+69 
-79 GGSSVDPAGAG
+79 GGSLSAHTRFDVGA
-90 GSSVDP
+90 SI
-96 ADAGRST
+96 
-103 VAADAVGPSTGGA
+103 
-116 APPVGHAV
+116 
-124 GHPAGYP
+124 
-131 ATWHA
+131 WHR
-136 LVFRT
+136 LGFGT
-141 RIWIKRARI
+141 RLWAKRARI
-150 VGVRVA
+150 VGVRVMR
-156 ALVATGVSRLIPGIR
+156 LVRTGAVRLLPGIR
-171 YLLRSLHSKWRRSL
+171 YLLRAVHRRWRRSL

-194 MLAITSF
+194 MLAISSF
-201 AVVGAYLSSQIA
+201 ALVGAYLSNQIA
-213 NNLFQER
+213 SNLFQER
-220 LVQAESETR
+220 LAQAESESR
-229 YNVKQVQDT
+229 YYVKQVQDT
-238 FDGAQLT
+238 FDGAQVT

-262 GRGDVIQRRYVF
+262 GTGSVIQRRYVF

-295 LTISVIPTDL
+295 LTISVVPADL
-305 RTAVQNSGK
+305 RTAVQDSGK

-324 VGTEDRPG
+324 VGTQDRPG

-374 LALLI
+374 LVLMI
-379 GAVAWYV
+379 GAIAWYV

-467 RMAAEVLYDARHDF
+467 RMAAEVLYDAREEF

-510 RFDAGVATLD
+510 RFDAGAATLD
-520 AEPGDIVQLVSHV
+520 AEPTDILQLICHV
-533 MEGVAPVAAEYGS
+533 MDGVAPVAAEYGS
-546 EVTLNA
+546 EVALNA
-552 PAGSIIAEMDD
+552 PAGSIIVDMDD

-576 ALEHGEGRP
+576 ALEHGEGRS
-585 VNISVTANDT
+585 VNISVAANDT

-606 GMTPA
+606 GLGPA
-611 EAARVFD
+611 ETARVFD

-647 HNGWLQAWGRKGSGA
+647 HDGWLQAWGQQGSGA

-667 LPLRQGETITK
+667 LPLRRGETITK
-678 SPLQLEPVDVGLQ
+678 SPLQLEPVDIGIP
-691 GADGRNTMLL
+691 GAGPEWTMVLL
-701 VDPSPVPRPDDGNP
+701 DP
-715 DSSVAAGGPPAAGT
+715 A
-729 AGLRTMPD
+729 PD
-737 PGPADPEL
+737 PGPGPAGGSMTDGGADGSAGSIVTGT
-745 KEGL
+745 KDGS

>member
-1 MVSAIKQVPEPS
+1 MSLRLRRLAFRAHLWQRRSLIVSMRV
-13 DGRPSAGPVNAAP
+13 
-26 DRGTAGSAARTFG
+26 ARLVKTG
-39 DVRPAGTTA
+39 VRRFLPAL
-48 RSGPAGTSA
+48 RYI
-57 PSGPPVAGRDAA
+57 
-69 QRSPVDPAGA
+69 
-79 GGSSVDPAGAG
+79 
-90 GSSVDP
+90 
-96 ADAGRST
+96 GRS
-103 VAADAVGPSTGGA
+103 
-116 APPVGHAV
+116 
-124 GHPAGYP
+124 
-131 ATWHA
+131 
-136 LVFRT
+136 LQR
-141 RIWIKRARI
+141 R
-150 VGVRVA
+150 
-156 ALVATGVSRLIPGIR
+156 
-171 YLLRSLHSKWRRSL
+171 WRRSL

-194 MLAITSF
+194 LLAVTSF
-201 AVVGAYLSSQIA
+201 AVVGAYLSNQIA

-220 LVQAESETR
+220 LTQAESETR

-238 FDGAQLT
+238 FDGAQVT
-245 DQSSVIT
+245 DQASVIT

-262 GRGDVIQRRYVF
+262 GRGSVIQRRYVF
-274 EAMPEQTKPRNRWV
+274 EAVPEQTKPRNRWV

-295 LTISVIPTDL
+295 LTVSVIPPEL
-305 RTAVQNSGK
+305 RKAVQESGK
-314 EQFWASTEFP
+314 DQYWASTVIP

-363 IQNVLLAGGAV
+363 IQSVLWAGGAV
-374 LALLI
+374 LVLLI

-398 LVSEKLAAG
+398 MVSEKLAAG

-414 VKGEDEVARLG
+414 VRGEDEVARLG

-502 LADLLEIS
+502 LSDLLEIS
-510 RFDAGVATLD
+510 RFDAGVAVLD
-520 AEPGDIVQLVSHV
+520 AEAEDILQVIAHAI
-533 MEGVAPVAAEYGS
+533 EGAAPVAAEYGS
-546 EVTLNA
+546 EIVLRA
-552 PAGSIIAEMDD
+552 PEGAVIVEMDA
-563 RRIDRILRNLVLN
+563 RRIDRILRNLILN
-576 ALEHGEGRP
+576 AVEHGEGKP
-585 VNISVTANDT
+585 VTITVAASQT
-595 AVAVAV
+595 AVGVAV
-601 RDHGI
+601 RDQGI
-606 GMTPA
+606 GMDPA

-633 SGLGLSIAAEDTKL
+633 SGLGLSIAMEDTKL
-647 HNGWLQAWGRKGSGA
+647 HNGWLQAWGKKGSGA

-667 LPLRQGETITK
+667 LPLRQGEEIDK
-678 SPLQLEPVDVGLQ
+678 SPVQLEPEDITLPGEPGSRNMLVLET
-691 GADGRNTMLL
+691 GAASLA
-701 VDPSPVPRPDDGNP
+701 PASSP
-715 DSSVAAGGPPAAGT
+715 
-729 AGLRTMPD
+729 
-737 PGPADPEL
+737 
-745 KEGL
+745 KEGK

>member
-1 MVSAIKQVPEPS
+1 VVSAIKQVPEPS
-13 DGRPSAGPVNAAP
+13 SGE
-26 DRGTAGSAARTFG
+26 TG
-39 DVRPAGTTA
+39 DEPEVAQPPQKTEHGHVH
-48 RSGPAGTSA
+48 SA
-57 PSGPPVAGRDAA
+57 PEHTDAMAGVF
-69 QRSPVDPAGA
+69 SELP
-79 GGSSVDPAGAG
+79 
-90 GSSVDP
+90 
-96 ADAGRST
+96 
-103 VAADAVGPSTGGA
+103 
-116 APPVGHAV
+116 
-124 GHPAGYP
+124 
-131 ATWHA
+131 
-136 LVFRT
+136 FRT
-141 RIWIKRARI
+141 RIWFRRGRI
-150 VGVRVA
+150 VGLRVLRLVR
-156 ALVATGVSRLIPGIR
+156 TGLIRLLPAVR
-171 YLLRSLHSKWRRSL
+171 FLLRALHRRWRRSL

-194 MLAITSF
+194 LLSIGSF
-201 AVVGAYLSSQIA
+201 AVVGAYLSNQIA

-220 LVQAESETR
+220 LTQAESETL
-229 YNVKQVQDT
+229 YHVKQVQDT
-238 FDGAQLT
+238 FDGAQVT

-262 GRGDVIQRRYVF
+262 GRGNVIQRRYVF

-295 LTISVIPTDL
+295 LTISVIPPAL
-305 RTAVQNSGK
+305 RKAVQESGK
-314 EQFWASTEFP
+314 DQFWASTEFP

-374 LALLI
+374 LVLII
-379 GAVAWYV
+379 GAIAWYV

-398 LVSEKLAAG
+398 VVSEKLAAG

-467 RMAAEVLYDARHDF
+467 RMAAEVLYDARHEF

-510 RFDAGVATLD
+510 RFDAGVAVLD
-520 AEPGDIVQLVSHV
+520 AEPTDILQLVANV
-533 MEGVAPVAAEYGS
+533 VEDAQPVAAEYGS
-546 EVTLNA
+546 EVTINSREE
-552 PAGSIIAEMDD
+552 SIVVEMDD
-563 RRIDRILRNLVLN
+563 RRIERILRNLVLN
-576 ALEHGEGRP
+576 ALEHSEGKP
-585 VNISVTANDT
+585 VNISVAANDT

-606 GMTPA
+606 GMTQA

-647 HNGWLQAWGRKGSGA
+647 HNGWLQAWGSKGTGS

-667 LPLRQGETITK
+667 LPLRQGEAISR
-678 SPLQLEPVDVGLQ
+678 SPLLLEPADVELPGGSGQ
-691 GADGRNTMLL
+691 GTMLL
-701 VDPSPVPRPDDGNP
+701 LE
-715 DSSVAAGGPPAAGT
+715 SVAPSEDG
-729 AGLRTMPD
+729 D
-737 PGPADPEL
+737 PGPRTPAPRPAVGPGET
-745 KEGL
+745 K

>member
-1 MVSAIKQVPEPS
+1 MPS
-13 DGRPSAGPVNAAP
+13 QA
-26 DRGTAGSAARTFG
+26 
-39 DVRPAGTTA
+39 
-48 RSGPAGTSA
+48 
-57 PSGPPVAGRDAA
+57 
-69 QRSPVDPAGA
+69 
-79 GGSSVDPAGAG
+79 
-90 GSSVDP
+90 
-96 ADAGRST
+96 
-103 VAADAVGPSTGGA
+103 
-116 APPVGHAV
+116 
-124 GHPAGYP
+124 
-131 ATWHA
+131 
-136 LVFRT
+136 
-141 RIWIKRARI
+141 RIWRRRALI
-150 VGVRVA
+150 VVLRVGRLVR
-156 ALVATGVSRLIPGIR
+156 TGVDRIFPGIR
-171 YLLRSLHSKWRRSL
+171 YLLHSLQRRWRRSL

-194 MLAITSF
+194 LLSISSF
-201 AVVGAYLSSQIA
+201 AIVGAYLSNQIA

-220 LVQAESETR
+220 LTQAESETR

-238 FDGAQLT
+238 FDGAQVT

-262 GRGDVIQRRYVF
+262 GRGSVIQRRYVF

-295 LTISVIPTDL
+295 LTISVIPPDL
-305 RTAVQNSGK
+305 RKAVQDSGK

-353 LNTAQKTLDE
+353 LNTAQQTLNE
-363 IQNVLLAGGAV
+363 IQNVLWAGGA
-374 LALLI
+374 ALILMI
-379 GAVAWYV
+379 GAIAWYV

-398 LVSEKLAAG
+398 VVSEKLAAG

-467 RMAAEVLYDARHDF
+467 RMAAEVLYDARDDF

-510 RFDAGVATLD
+510 RFDAGVAMLD
-520 AEPGDIVQLVSHV
+520 AEATDIVQLISHV
-533 MEGVAPVAAEYGS
+533 MEGAAPVAEEYGS
-546 EVTLNA
+546 KMVLNA
-552 PAGSIIAEMDD
+552 PPEGSVVVEMDS
-563 RRIDRILRNLVLN
+563 RRIDRILRNLILN

-585 VNISVTANDT
+585 VNISVASNAD
-595 AVAVAV
+595 AVAVTV

-606 GMTPA
+606 GMSPA

-633 SGLGLSIAAEDTKL
+633 SGLGLSIATEDTKL
-647 HNGWLQAWGRKGSGA
+647 HNGWLQAWGNTGVGS

-667 LPLRQGETITK
+667 LPLKQGGTITK
-678 SPLQLEPVDVGLQ
+678 SPLPLEPTDVGL
-691 GADGRNTMLL
+691 GAPGDHSVL
-701 VDPSPVPRPDDGNP
+701 VLGPGATAVPAVPEPASPEPASPVPGSP
-715 DSSVAAGGPPAAGT
+715 SVGKEAERAAGAGPGKPEPA
-729 AGLRTMPD
+729 RT
-737 PGPADPEL
+737 GERS
-745 KEGL
+745 

>member
-1 MVSAIKQVPEPS
+1 MRV
-13 DGRPSAGPVNAAP
+13 
-26 DRGTAGSAARTFG
+26 ARLVKTG
-39 DVRPAGTTA
+39 VRRFLPAL
-48 RSGPAGTSA
+48 RYI
-57 PSGPPVAGRDAA
+57 
-69 QRSPVDPAGA
+69 
-79 GGSSVDPAGAG
+79 
-90 GSSVDP
+90 
-96 ADAGRST
+96 GRS
-103 VAADAVGPSTGGA
+103 
-116 APPVGHAV
+116 
-124 GHPAGYP
+124 
-131 ATWHA
+131 
-136 LVFRT
+136 LQR
-141 RIWIKRARI
+141 R
-150 VGVRVA
+150 
-156 ALVATGVSRLIPGIR
+156 
-171 YLLRSLHSKWRRSL
+171 WRRSL

-194 MLAITSF
+194 LLAVTSF
-201 AVVGAYLSSQIA
+201 AVVGAYLSNQIA

-220 LVQAESETR
+220 LTQAESETR

-238 FDGAQLT
+238 FDGAQVT
-245 DQSSVIT
+245 DQASVIT

-262 GRGDVIQRRYVF
+262 GRGSVIQRRYVF
-274 EAMPEQTKPRNRWV
+274 EAVPEQTKPRNRWV

-295 LTISVIPTDL
+295 LTVSVIPPEL
-305 RTAVQNSGK
+305 RKAVQESGK
-314 EQFWASTEFP
+314 DQYWASTVIP

-363 IQNVLLAGGAV
+363 IQSVLWAGGAV
-374 LALLI
+374 LVLLI

-398 LVSEKLAAG
+398 MVSEKLAAG

-414 VKGEDEVARLG
+414 VRGEDEVARLG

-502 LADLLEIS
+502 LSDLLEIS
-510 RFDAGVATLD
+510 RFDAGVAVLD
-520 AEPGDIVQLVSHV
+520 AEAEDILQVIAHAI
-533 MEGVAPVAAEYGS
+533 EGAAPVAAEYGS
-546 EVTLNA
+546 EIVLRA
-552 PAGSIIAEMDD
+552 PEGAVIVEMDA
-563 RRIDRILRNLVLN
+563 RRIDRILRNLILN
-576 ALEHGEGRP
+576 AVEHGEGKP
-585 VNISVTANDT
+585 VTITVAASQT
-595 AVAVAV
+595 AVGVAV
-601 RDHGI
+601 RDQGI
-606 GMTPA
+606 GMDPA

-633 SGLGLSIAAEDTKL
+633 SGLGLSIAMEDTKL
-647 HNGWLQAWGRKGSGA
+647 HNGWLQAWGKKGSGA

-667 LPLRQGETITK
+667 LPLRQGEEIDK
-678 SPLQLEPVDVGLQ
+678 SPVQLEPEDITLPGEPGSRNMLVLET
-691 GADGRNTMLL
+691 GATSLA
-701 VDPSPVPRPDDGNP
+701 PASSP
-715 DSSVAAGGPPAAGT
+715 
-729 AGLRTMPD
+729 
-737 PGPADPEL
+737 
-745 KEGL
+745 KEGK

>member
-1 MVSAIKQVPEPS
+1 MVSATKQVPES
-13 DGRPSAGPVNAAP
+13 
-26 DRGTAGSAARTFG
+26 
-39 DVRPAGTTA
+39 
-48 RSGPAGTSA
+48 SGPDGAHA
-57 PSGPPVAGRDAA
+57 P
-69 QRSPVDPAGA
+69 DPAGA
-79 GGSSVDPAGAG
+79 KGPEHT
-90 GSSVDP
+90 
-96 ADAGRST
+96 DAL
-103 VAADAVGPSTGGA
+103 AAELA
-116 APPVGHAV
+116 ALP
-124 GHPAGYP
+124 
-131 ATWHA
+131 
-136 LVFRT
+136 F
-141 RIWIKRARI
+141 RARI
-150 VGVRVA
+150 WRRRGIIVGLRVA
-156 ALVATGVSRLIPGIR
+156 RLVRLGLQRFLPALR
-171 YLLRSLHSKWRRSL
+171 YVGRSLQRRWRRSL

-194 MLAITSF
+194 LLAVTSF
-201 AVVGAYLSSQIA
+201 GAVGAYLSNQIA

-220 LVQAESETR
+220 LTQAESETR
-229 YNVKQVQDT
+229 YNVKQVQET
-238 FDGAQLT
+238 FDGAQVT

-262 GRGDVIQRRYVF
+262 GRGSVIQRRYVF

-295 LTISVIPTDL
+295 LTVSVIPPDL
-305 RTAVQNSGK
+305 RRAVQESGK
-314 EQFWASTEFP
+314 DQYWASTVIP

-353 LNTAQKTLDE
+353 LNTAQQTLDE
-363 IQNVLLAGGAV
+363 IQGVLLAGGAV
-374 LALLI
+374 LVLMI
-379 GAVAWYV
+379 GAIAWYV

-510 RFDAGVATLD
+510 RFDAGVAMLD
-520 AEPGDIVQLVSHV
+520 AEPEDILQVIAHV
-533 MEGVAPVAAEYGS
+533 IEGAAPVAAEYGS
-546 EVTLNA
+546 EIILRA
-552 PAGSIIAEMDD
+552 PANGIVAEMDA
-563 RRIDRILRNLVLN
+563 RRIDRILRNLILN
-576 ALEHGEGRP
+576 AVEHGEGRP
-585 VNISVTANDT
+585 VTVTVAANQS
-595 AVAVAV
+595 AVGVAV
-601 RDHGI
+601 RDQGI

-633 SGLGLSIAAEDTKL
+633 SGLGLSIAMEDTKL
-647 HNGWLQAWGRKGSGA
+647 HNGWLQAWGNKGSGS

-667 LPLRQGETITK
+667 IPLRQGEEIDR
-678 SPLQLEPVDVGLQ
+678 SPVQLEPGDIVLPGGQDE
-691 GADGRNTMLL
+691 RNIVVL
-701 VDPSPVPRPDDGNP
+701 
-715 DSSVAAGGPPAAGT
+715 
-729 AGLRTMPD
+729 
-737 PGPADPEL
+737 GPALPKEL
-745 KEGL
+745 Q

>member
-1 MVSAIKQVPEPS
+1 MVSATKQGPDPAVPQGGPANVPAAGSSPEPH
-13 DGRPSAGPVNAAP
+13 GGP
-26 DRGTAGSAARTFG
+26 DRPEPGKSPEHTDA
-39 DVRPAGTTA
+39 VTA
-48 RSGPAGTSA
+48 RL
-57 PSGPPVAGRDAA
+57 
-69 QRSPVDPAGA
+69 QRLS
-79 GGSSVDPAGAG
+79 
-90 GSSVDP
+90 
-96 ADAGRST
+96 
-103 VAADAVGPSTGGA
+103 
-116 APPVGHAV
+116 
-124 GHPAGYP
+124 
-131 ATWHA
+131 
-136 LVFRT
+136 F
-141 RIWIKRARI
+141 RARI
-150 VGVRVA
+150 WQRRALIVSLRVA
-156 ALVATGVSRLIPGIR
+156 RLVRTGFRRFLPALR
-171 YLLRSLHSKWRRSL
+171 YIGRALHQRWRRSL

-194 MLAITSF
+194 LLAVTSF
-201 AVVGAYLSSQIA
+201 AVVGAYLSNQIA

-220 LVQAESETR
+220 LTQAESETR

-238 FDGAQLT
+238 FDGAQVT

-262 GRGDVIQRRYVF
+262 GRGSVIQRRYVF

-295 LTISVIPTDL
+295 LTVSVIPPDL
-305 RTAVQNSGK
+305 RKSVQESGK
-314 EQFWASTEFP
+314 DQYWASTVIP

-353 LNTAQKTLDE
+353 LNTAQQTLDE
-363 IQNVLLAGGAV
+363 IQSVLWAGGAV
-374 LALLI
+374 LVLMI
-379 GAVAWYV
+379 GAIAWYV

-398 LVSEKLAAG
+398 MVSEKLAAG

-414 VKGEDEVARLG
+414 VRGEDEVARLG

-467 RMAAEVLYDARHDF
+467 RMAAEVLYDAREDF

-502 LADLLEIS
+502 LSDLLEIS
-510 RFDAGVATLD
+510 RFDAGVAMLD
-520 AEPGDIVQLVSHV
+520 AEPEDILQVVAHV
-533 MEGVAPVAAEYGS
+533 IEGAAPVAAEYGS
-546 EVTLNA
+546 EIILSA
-552 PAGSIIAEMDD
+552 PDGAVIAEMDA
-563 RRIDRILRNLVLN
+563 RRIDRILRNLILN
-576 ALEHGEGRP
+576 AVEHGERKP
-585 VNISVTANDT
+585 VRVTVAASQT
-595 AVAVAV
+595 AVGIAV
-601 RDHGI
+601 RDYGI
-606 GMTPA
+606 GMAPA

-633 SGLGLSIAAEDTKL
+633 SGLGLSIAMEDTKL
-647 HNGWLQAWGRKGSGA
+647 HNGWLQAWGKKGSGA

-667 LPLRQGETITK
+667 LPLRQGEEIDK
-678 SPLQLEPVDVGLQ
+678 SPVQLEPGDINIPGEM
-691 GADGRNTMLL
+691 DNRNMLVL
-701 VDPSPVPRPDDGNP
+701 E
-715 DSSVAAGGPPAAGT
+715 AGGAPLAPAST
-729 AGLRTMPD
+729 S
-737 PGPADPEL
+737 
-745 KEGL
+745 KETT

>member
-1 MVSAIKQVPEPS
+1 M
-13 DGRPSAGPVNAAP
+13 
-26 DRGTAGSAARTFG
+26 
-39 DVRPAGTTA
+39 
-48 RSGPAGTSA
+48 
-57 PSGPPVAGRDAA
+57 
-69 QRSPVDPAGA
+69 
-79 GGSSVDPAGAG
+79 
-90 GSSVDP
+90 
-96 ADAGRST
+96 
-103 VAADAVGPSTGGA
+103 
-116 APPVGHAV
+116 
-124 GHPAGYP
+124 
-131 ATWHA
+131 
-136 LVFRT
+136 
-141 RIWIKRARI
+141 
-150 VGVRVA
+150 
-156 ALVATGVSRLIPGIR
+156 
-171 YLLRSLHSKWRRSL
+171 
-185 QFRTVLTTL
+185 
-194 MLAITSF
+194 
-201 AVVGAYLSSQIA
+201 VGAYLSNQIA

-220 LVQAESETR
+220 LAQAESETR

-238 FDGAQLT
+238 FDGAQVT

-262 GRGDVIQRRYVF
+262 GRGSVIQRRYVF

-295 LTISVIPTDL
+295 LTISVIPPEL
-305 RTAVQNSGK
+305 RKAVQDSGK
-314 EQFWASTEFP
+314 DQFWASTEFP

-374 LALLI
+374 LVLMI

-398 LVSEKLAAG
+398 VVSEKLAAG

-467 RMAAEVLYDARHDF
+467 RMAAEVLYDAREDF

-520 AEPGDIVQLVSHV
+520 AEPTDIVQLITHV
-533 MEGVAPVAAEYGS
+533 IDGVAPVAAEYGS

-552 PAGSIIAEMDD
+552 PAGSIIVEMDD
-563 RRIDRILRNLVLN
+563 RRIDRILRNLILN

-585 VNISVTANDT
+585 VNVSVAANDT

-606 GMTPA
+606 GMSAGRGRPRLRPVL
-611 EAARVFD
+611 ARRPGPGPDHRRQRPGAFHC
-618 RFWRADPAR
+618 RRGHQAPQRLA
-627 ARTTGG
+627 
-633 SGLGLSIAAEDTKL
+633 SGLGRE
-647 HNGWLQAWGRKGSGA
+647 
-662 NFRLT
+662 
-667 LPLRQGETITK
+667 RQRV
-678 SPLQLEPVDVGLQ
+678 QL
-691 GADGRNTMLL
+691 
-701 VDPSPVPRPDDGNP
+701 
-715 DSSVAAGGPPAAGT
+715 
-729 AGLRTMPD
+729 
-737 PGPADPEL
+737 PADPSAAPGRDHHQITAPAGTGRRRTARFRTAAHHGAAGPVARPRGHGRRSGCGAAARRPRQCRNERTG
-745 KEGL
+745 ES

>member
-1 MVSAIKQVPEPS
+1 MVSATKQVPEPA
-13 DGRPSAGPVNAAP
+13 DGSRSAGVTAGAPNPAQDAGSPGDAP
-26 DRGTAGSAARTFG
+26 DA
-39 DVRPAGTTA
+39 RPALT
-48 RSGPAGTSA
+48 
-57 PSGPPVAGRDAA
+57 
-69 QRSPVDPAGA
+69 
-79 GGSSVDPAGAG
+79 
-90 GSSVDP
+90 
-96 ADAGRST
+96 
-103 VAADAVGPSTGGA
+103 
-116 APPVGHAV
+116 
-124 GHPAGYP
+124 
-131 ATWHA
+131 
-136 LVFRT
+136 FRV
-141 RIWIKRARI
+141 RLWVRRARI

-156 ALVATGVSRLIPGIR
+156 RLVRIGAELLLPGLR
-171 YLLRSLHSKWRRSL
+171 YLLHSLRRRWRRSL

-194 MLAITSF
+194 ILATTSV

-220 LVQAESETR
+220 LTQAESETR
-229 YNVKQVQDT
+229 YNVKQVQET
-238 FDGAQLT
+238 FDGAQVT

-262 GRGDVIQRRYVF
+262 GRGSVLQRRYVF

-305 RTAVQNSGK
+305 RKAVQESGK
-314 EQFWASTEFP
+314 DQYWAPTEFA

-353 LNTAQKTLDE
+353 LNTAQTTLDE
-363 IQNVLLAGGAV
+363 IQGVLLAGGAV
-374 LALLI
+374 LVLMV
-379 GAVAWYV
+379 GGVAWYV

-436 EQITQLATLSQM
+436 EQITQLAMLSQM

-467 RMAAEVLYDARHDF
+467 RMAAEVLYDARDDF

-510 RFDAGVATLD
+510 RFDAGAATLD
-520 AEPGDIVQLVSHV
+520 AEPTDIIQLLEHV
-533 MEGVAPVAAEYGS
+533 IEGVGPVAAQYGS
-546 EVTLNA
+546 AVTLHA
-552 PAGSIIAEMDD
+552 PPGSIVVDMDD
-563 RRIDRILRNLVLN
+563 RRIDRILRNLILN

-585 VNISVTANDT
+585 VNVSVAANDT

-606 GMTPA
+606 GMAP
-611 EAARVFD
+611 EDAARVFD

-633 SGLGLSIAAEDTKL
+633 SGLGLSIATEDTKL
-647 HNGWLQAWGRKGSGA
+647 HNGWLQAWGAKGNGA

-667 LPLRQGETITK
+667 LPLRQGEGIGM
-678 SPLQLEPVDVGLQ
+678 SPLQLEPADVAFP
-691 GADGRNTMLL
+691 GAGRDRTMLL
-701 VDPSPVPRPDDGNP
+701 LESPRFGEN
-715 DSSVAAGGPPAAGT
+715 SSLSGQAAFPATALPPAIFPPTTGSK
-729 AGLRTMPD
+729 D
-737 PGPADPEL
+737 GP
-745 KEGL
+745 

>member
-1 MVSAIKQVPEPS
+1 MRLPF
-13 DGRPSAGPVNAAP
+13 RAGIW
-26 DRGTAGSAARTFG
+26 RR
-39 DVRPAGTTA
+39 R
-48 RSGPAGTSA
+48 
-57 PSGPPVAGRDAA
+57 
-69 QRSPVDPAGA
+69 
-79 GGSSVDPAGAG
+79 
-90 GSSVDP
+90 
-96 ADAGRST
+96 
-103 VAADAVGPSTGGA
+103 
-116 APPVGHAV
+116 
-124 GHPAGYP
+124 
-131 ATWHA
+131 A
-136 LVFRT
+136 L
-141 RIWIKRARI
+141 I
-150 VGVRVA
+150 VTLRVA
-156 ALVATGVSRLIPGIR
+156 RLVRTGLSRVFPALRQLAK
-171 YLLRSLHSKWRRSL
+171 SLQRRWRRSL

-194 MLAITSF
+194 LLSVTSL
-201 AVVGAYLSSQIA
+201 AVVGAYLSNQIA

-220 LVQAESETR
+220 LTQAESETR

-238 FDGAQLT
+238 FDGAQVT

-252 LVYDTLNAVE
+252 LVYDTLTAVE

-295 LTISVIPTDL
+295 LTVSVIPPEL
-305 RTAVQNSGK
+305 RKAVQQSGK
-314 EQFWASTEFP
+314 DQYWASTVIP

-353 LNTAQKTLDE
+353 LNTAQQTLDE
-363 IQNVLLAGGAV
+363 IQSVLWAGGAV
-374 LALLI
+374 LVVII
-379 GAVAWYV
+379 GAIAWYV

-502 LADLLEIS
+502 LSDLLEIS
-510 RFDAGVATLD
+510 RFDAGVAVLD
-520 AEPGDIVQLVSHV
+520 AEPEDILQVVAHV
-533 MEGVAPVAAEYGS
+533 IEGAAPVAAEYGC
-546 EVTLNA
+546 EITLRA
-552 PAGSIIAEMDD
+552 PAGGIVVEMDA
-563 RRIDRILRNLVLN
+563 RRIDRILRNLILN
-576 ALEHGEGRP
+576 AVEHGEGKP
-585 VNISVTANDT
+585 VNITVAANQTSVGI
-595 AVAVAV
+595 AV

-633 SGLGLSIAAEDTKL
+633 SGLGLSIAMEDTKL
-647 HNGWLQAWGRKGSGA
+647 HNGWLQAWGKKGSGA

-667 LPLRQGETITK
+667 IPLRQGEEIDK
-678 SPLQLEPVDVGLQ
+678 SPVQLEPGEIVLY
-691 GADGRNTMLL
+691 GAPEGTNALVLDRPPADLSAPDAGPAPDG
-701 VDPSPVPRPDDGNP
+701 VPAPEGAQAPEEEQRGGDGT
-715 DSSVAAGGPPAAGT
+715 SQARSAAAAAG
-729 AGLRTMPD
+729 
-737 PGPADPEL
+737 
-745 KEGL
+745 KETT